1 MTLDDVCSEV
11 AKDIERSAARLIA
24 EEVIPQCCQC
34 DFLAVIRLDPFD
46 DGWAKRI
53 EMSLPYILR
62 MSLSSISD
70 SSTEHGHYFEFDLSD
85 KDVNEDYLL
94 RLAGIISNALMVKE
108 NSEGYLT
115 LDIYR
120 HARNK
125 KSFVHEYS
133 DFATDCAPLQAE
145 RLAAFL
151 KIFAETKVTIGC
163 IKVIGVDMD
172 WK

>member
-34 DFLAVIRLDPFD
+34 DFLAVIRLYPFD

-70 SSTEHGHYFEFDLSD
+70 SSTEHGHYLELDLSD
-85 KDVNEDYLL
+85 KDVN
-94 RLAGIISNALMVKE
+94 
-108 NSEGYLT
+108 
-115 LDIYR
+115 
-120 HARNK
+120 
-125 KSFVHEYS
+125 
-133 DFATDCAPLQAE
+133 
-145 RLAAFL
+145 
-151 KIFAETKVTIGC
+151 
-163 IKVIGVDMD
+163 
-172 WK
+172 